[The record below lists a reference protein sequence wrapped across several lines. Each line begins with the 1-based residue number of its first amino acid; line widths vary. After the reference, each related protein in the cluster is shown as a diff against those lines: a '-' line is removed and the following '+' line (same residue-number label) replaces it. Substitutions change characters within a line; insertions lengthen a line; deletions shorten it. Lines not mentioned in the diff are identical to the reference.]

1 MPLVIPIFIPH
12 EGCPHRCLFC
22 NQHDISGQT
31 RPTDGREVGLAIER
45 WLEQSRS
52 APDRRVQVALYG
64 GSFTALPEHRQIE
77 MLAAVRPYVDRGLVH
92 DIRLSTRP
100 DCIDEPG
107 LNLLARY
114 GVTIIELGV
123 QSCDETVLRR
133 AGRGHGSAVVA
144 EAAGLIRA
152 RGFRLGIQLM
162 LGLPGQRFC
171 SLRATVGQVIDL
183 GPEFVRLYPVL
194 VLRGSGLERLY
205 HSGAFRP
212 LSLARAVAQAAWMKK
227 RFDAEGIGVVRMG
240 LQPTGELERALVTG
254 PYHPAFGEL
263 VMARLMLQQT
273 RRRLAGVAAEHPVT
287 LVIAERD
294 RSVFQGQRGA
304 NLWRLRQL
312 GLDRRF
318 VLRTDPH
325 QPRQT
330 VLVIA
335 GRRHDL
341 GRV

>member
-1 MPLVIPIFIPH
+1 MGYFDAITSGSFKTAPDGRQLFFPWGVIGHGYVIPTDA
-12 EGCPHRCLFC
+12 EYHRLRRQTKIYTAVSLALIIAVAMM
-22 NQHDISGQT
+22 QHFLWT
-31 RPTDGREVGLAIER
+31 
-45 WLEQSRS
+45 
-52 APDRRVQVALYG
+52 
-64 GSFTALPEHRQIE
+64 
-77 MLAAVRPYVDRGLVH
+77 
-92 DIRLSTRP
+92 
-100 DCIDEPG
+100 
-107 LNLLARY
+107 
-114 GVTIIELGV
+114 LGV
-123 QSCDETVLRR
+123 GGVLM
-133 AGRGHGSAVVA
+133 
-144 EAAGLIRA
+144 AA
-152 RGFRLGIQLM
+152 
-162 LGLPGQRFC
+162 
-171 SLRATVGQVIDL
+171 
-183 GPEFVRLYPVL
+183 Y
-194 VLRGSGLERLY
+194 
-205 HSGAFRP
+205 
-212 LSLARAVAQAAWMKK
+212 AAWAYVQM
-227 RFDAEGIGVVRMG
+227 RR
-240 LQPTGELERALVTG
+240 LQPTGELERALVAG

-325 QPRQT
+325 LPRQT